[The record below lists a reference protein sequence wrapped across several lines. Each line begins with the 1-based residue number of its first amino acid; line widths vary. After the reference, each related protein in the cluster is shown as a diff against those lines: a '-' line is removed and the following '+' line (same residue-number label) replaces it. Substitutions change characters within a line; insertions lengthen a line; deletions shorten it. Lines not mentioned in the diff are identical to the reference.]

1 MASWT
6 ASKDKDR
13 QKKPHGNEVGHRRR
27 SEPTRGRLQPT
38 LTARG
43 SPHSPGPHEGLV
55 GPLWTTGPRFDQP
68 RGAAGLQENGG
79 GCGRGGGLWTRM
91 GPHQVVLEVHEG
103 WQGEAGNSRRSE
115 NQGSDGLRKLYVYW
129 ASERASL
136 VTLDIIGSSCI
147 EIRTI
152 SRSVVENLALQ

>member
-1 MASWT
+1 
-6 ASKDKDR
+6 
-13 QKKPHGNEVGHRRR
+13 
-27 SEPTRGRLQPT
+27 
-38 LTARG
+38 
-43 SPHSPGPHEGLV
+43 
-55 GPLWTTGPRFDQP
+55 
-68 RGAAGLQENGG
+68 
-79 GCGRGGGLWTRM
+79 M

-103 WQGEAGNSRRSE
+103 WQGEAGTSRRSE